1 MVDPL
6 HRPQLIQSLCKVSY
20 IKQDLIQELIKETTP
35 PVNLIANLIASL
47 PIKTKDL
54 PELQESAVKQTYKT
68 VSPPSSSSS
77 SSVRSNANLPDPKLF
92 PFLSRRLAFNTI
104 EDPDV
109 EVNAAKAMLSLG
121 QSHLMN
127 NNQVESDCG
136 GIKFCSKSIFK
147 TAGNFPLF
155 IYRNQRIIE

>member
-20 IKQDLIQELIKETTP
+20 IKADLIQELMKETTP
-35 PVNLIANLIASL
+35 PVNLIANL

-77 SSVRSNANLPDPKLF
+77 SSVRSSANLPDPKLF

-127 NNQVESDCG
+127 NNHVESDCG
-136 GIKFCSKSIFK
+136 GIKF
-147 TAGNFPLF
+147 
-155 IYRNQRIIE
+155 

>member
-1 MVDPL
+1 MVDPM

-20 IKQDLIQELIKETTP
+20 IKAELIQEMMKETTP
-35 PVNLIANLIASL
+35 ALNFVANLPVKA
-47 PIKTKDL
+47 KDL
-54 PELQESAVKQTYKT
+54 PVLQESTVKQTYKT

-77 SSVRSNANLPDPKLF
+77 SSVRSSANLPDPKLF

-127 NNQVESDCG
+127 NNQTESDSG
-136 GIKFCSKSIFK
+136 GLNFFSKI
-147 TAGNFPLF
+147 N
-155 IYRNQRIIE
+155 ICYC

>member
-20 IKQDLIQELIKETTP
+20 IKADLIQKLMKET
-35 PVNLIANLIASL
+35 AS

-54 PELQESAVKQTYKT
+54 PMLQESTVKKTYKT
-68 VSPPSSSSS
+68 VSPPSL

-121 QSHLMN
+121 QSQPIIN
-127 NNQVESDCG
+127 NNQNESDSG
-136 GIKFCSKSIFK
+136 SKLSF
-147 TAGNFPLF
+147 L
-155 IYRNQRIIE
+155 

>member
-20 IKQDLIQELIKETTP
+20 IKADLIQELMKDTTP
-35 PVNLIANLIASL
+35 PVNLIANL

-77 SSVRSNANLPDPKLF
+77 SSVRSSANLPDPKLF

-104 EDPDV
+104 ADPDV

-127 NNQVESDCG
+127 NNHVESDCG
-136 GIKFCSKSIFK
+136 GIKF
-147 TAGNFPLF
+147 
-155 IYRNQRIIE
+155 